1 MVEAVDEP
9 DKAAL
14 RRVWDAWVHE
24 AEDGPLTG
32 DGEPEFP

>member
-14 RRVWDAWVHE
+14 RRAWVHE
-24 AEDGPLTG
+24 GEDGPLVD